1 MVENP
6 PRERPSACG
15 AQNPENAVDRA
26 PLALD
31 CWTAFS
37 PIGEQWI
44 ENAPLLVSQI
54 APTQCCLLQKGS
66 LESKLDSSVKNRQH
80 GLVPPFTGLT
90 RLHVR
95 HPTTAG
101 RKTSVI
107 LSLIR
112 GQKPLA
118 VSAQARWRDRLRFHD
133 FRHDFGTKLLR
144 ATGNLKL
151 VQRAL
156 NHANIKT
163 TTRYAHVL
171 DDQVAAPWSALPS
184 PGQN

>member
-1 MVENP
+1 MYPCATPDRQRDRHARLEPAEP
-6 PRERPSACG
+6 PCGSKRWRNVLRRLIARMSGISRADNTARAIAMEPSADSCSSC
-15 AQNPENAVDRA
+15 QNRR
-26 PLALD
+26 
-31 CWTAFS
+31 
-37 PIGEQWI
+37 
-44 ENAPLLVSQI
+44 LVS
-54 APTQCCLLQKGS
+54 
-66 LESKLDSSVKNRQH
+66 
-80 GLVPPFTGLT
+80 PFTGLT

-95 HPTTAG
+95 RPTTAG

-156 NHANIKT
+156 NHTNIKT

-171 DDQVAAPWSALPS
+171 DDQVATPWSA
-184 PGQN
+184 